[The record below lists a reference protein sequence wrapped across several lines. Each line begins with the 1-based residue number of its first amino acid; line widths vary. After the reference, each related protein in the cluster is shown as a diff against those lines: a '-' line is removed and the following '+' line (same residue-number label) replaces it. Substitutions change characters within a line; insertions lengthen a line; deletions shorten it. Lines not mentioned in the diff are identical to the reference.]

1 MTESRRQV
9 ATLGCAGLLVA
20 GLAWLIV
27 TLSGA
32 QTGYDSSWHLLW
44 ANQIEHGQSPS
55 LDVWAAPTEH
65 PLLLAIAMVS
75 APFGLT
81 GGANTAFLTLTLTA
95 LFVLLPVLWKLG
107 REIFGAGLA
116 GGVAWLLMIGSYGL
130 LLQAMRGYLDVWFL
144 LLISSAG
151 LLIAQRRSPT
161 AGWLP
166 LLLAGL
172 LRPEAWLLAGL
183 AAALGWRGA
192 TRGRRALMVLAV
204 LTAPA
209 IWFTLDWSLTGD
221 AFLSLRTAHNLAV
234 DGGGGALSVVG
245 AVLLGGIRGPVTLL
259 GLLGLWLAWPRVP
272 RVSLAIPLALI
283 GAGAAMALLI
293 AVGGLTLL
301 PRYLLLCD
309 LGLSL
314 LAGYA
319 LGGWANG
326 SPELNR
332 SWRTAGVTCLIAG
345 SLIAVVGVGFK
356 LRDEINIDSTVHA
369 DLADLLERRSVSK
382 ALACGPLTFP
392 SFRLIPDAKLLLD
405 EPEANVRGRGQ
416 KPAPMSGVAMT
427 IFVEGADQQ
436 IADRYSH
443 PGIDLPIDEARPS
456 GFKYL
461 AGNDTFSAFAR
472 CS

>member
-1 MTESRRQV
+1 MSDARRQV
-9 ATLGCAGLLVA
+9 ATVGCAGLLVA
-20 GLAWLIV
+20 GVAWLIV

-44 ANQIEHGQSPS
+44 ADQIEHGLSPR

-65 PLLLAIAMVS
+65 PLLLAIAMLS
-75 APFGLT
+75 APFGLM

-144 LLISSAG
+144 LLVSSAG

-172 LRPEAWLLAGL
+172 LRPEAWLLAAL

-192 TRGRRALMVLAV
+192 TRGRRVLIVAAV
-204 LTAPA
+204 IAPPA
-209 IWFTLDWSLTGD
+209 IWFGLDWSFTGD
-221 AFLSLRTAHNLAV
+221 ALLSLRTAHNLAV
-234 DGGGGALSVVG
+234 DGGGGVLSVVG
-245 AVLLGGIRGPVTLL
+245 AVLLGGIRGPATLL
-259 GLLGLWLAWPRVP
+259 GLLGLWLAWTRVP
-272 RVSLAIPLALI
+272 RASLAIPVALI
-283 GAGAAMALLI
+283 GTGAAMAALI

-309 LGLSL
+309 LGLAL

-326 SPELNR
+326 SPQLNQL
-332 SWRTAGVTCLIAG
+332 WRTAGVGCLIAG
-345 SLIAVVGVGFK
+345 SLIALFGVGFK
-356 LRDEINIDSTVHA
+356 LRDEIRIDRQVHA
-369 DLADLLERRSVSK
+369 DLAGLLNRASVRKS
-382 ALACGPLTFP
+382 LTCGPLTFP
-392 SFRLIPDAKLLLD
+392 SFRLIPDAKLLLGD
-405 EPEANVRGRGQ
+405 PVANVRGRAQ
-416 KPAPMSGVAMT
+416 EPSPKRGVAVT
-427 IFVEGADQQ
+427 IFFEDVDQR
-436 IADRYSH
+436 IADRYGH
-443 PGIDLPIDEARPS
+443 PGINLPIDEARPP

-461 AGNDTFSAFAR
+461 EGNDTFSAFGR
-472 CS
+472 CG

>member
-1 MTESRRQV
+1 MTDSRRKV
-9 ATLGCAGLLVA
+9 ATVGCGGLLVA
-20 GLAWLIV
+20 GVAWLIV

-44 ANQIEHGQSPS
+44 ADQIEHGLSPS

-65 PLLLAIAMVS
+65 PLLLAVAMVS

-116 GGVAWLLMIGSYGL
+116 GVVAWLLMIGSYGL

-144 LLISSAG
+144 LLVSSAG

-172 LRPEAWLLAGL
+172 LRPEAWLLAAL
-183 AAALGWRGA
+183 AAGLGWRGA
-192 TRGRRALMVLAV
+192 TRGRRMLLVAAVLAP
-204 LTAPA
+204 PA
-209 IWFTLDWSLTGD
+209 IWFGLDWSLTGD

-234 DGGGGALSVVG
+234 DGSGGALSVVG
-245 AVLLGGIRGPVTLL
+245 TVLLGGIRGPVTLL
-259 GLLGLWLAWPRVP
+259 GLLGLWLAWTRVP
-272 RVSLAIPLALI
+272 RASLAIPVALI
-283 GAGAAMALLI
+283 GTGVAMAVLI
-293 AVGGLTLL
+293 ALGGLTLL

-309 LGLSL
+309 LGLAL

-326 SPELNR
+326 SPQLNR
-332 SWRTAGVTCLIAG
+332 SWRAAGVTCLIAG

-356 LRDEINIDSTVHA
+356 LRDEIQIDRKVHA
-369 DLADLLERRSVSK
+369 DLADLLDRRAVSK
-382 ALACGPLTFP
+382 SLACGPLTFP
-392 SFRLIPDAKLLLD
+392 SFRLVPDAKLLLGD
-405 EPEANVRGRGQ
+405 PEAIVRGRGQ
-416 KPAPMSGVAMT
+416 KPAPSRGVALT
-427 IFVEGADQQ
+427 IFVEAAGQQ

-443 PGIDLPIDEARPS
+443 PGIDLPIDEARPP

-461 AGNDTFSAFAR
+461 AGNDTFSAFVR
-472 CS
+472 CR